1 MSFDDL
7 SAYFERL
14 EAAAGRLEMYRL
26 LGELFYKANPDEAAE
41 IAYLCEARLLPA
53 SANPEVGVGER
64 MAAAS
69 IAVATGKA
77 PQKIN
82 SLYRRLGDLGL
93 VAEELLPSRRT
104 SNLTV
109 SAVYAALLEIA
120 RTSGAGSVGKKVDQ
134 LASLMTRASS
144 RGACYIVR
152 FAVGRLRLGVGAPTI
167 IEAIARRQ
175 ADGKEARELIERAY
189 NLRSD
194 LGLVIRTL
202 RERGPAAIK
211 RFKASVG
218 HPVRMM
224 LAERLPGAE
233 AIIARLGRCA
243 VESKLDGFRC
253 QVHVRDHEVEIFS
266 RNLERTTAMFPD
278 LVAAVR
284 AQVKARSAI
293 IEGEAAAVNEA
304 TGEFHPFQVT
314 AQRKRKHGVEEMASE
329 FPLALIAFDLLYA
342 NGKDYTNEEYESRRA
357 TLERIIK
364 PAPNGRIRLVE
375 RVVTDRAQELQRF
388 FDEQV
393 ERGLEGVVAKRL
405 DAPYSAGARNFNW
418 IKLKR
423 VYRGELSD
431 TIDAVVV
438 GYLRGRG
445 MRARLGI
452 GALLA
457 AVYDAGTDTFQ
468 TIAKIGGGLSEEQW
482 IKLRESLDKTKVQA
496 RPARV
501 DSRLTPDVWTEPK
514 YVVNVLADEIT
525 RSPIHTCAQNE
536 EGIGLALR
544 FPRLVGFIRKDKSP
558 EDATTVKE
566 IKEMFAMQKKRRKR

>member
-1 MSFDDL
+1 
-7 SAYFERL
+7 
-14 EAAAGRLEMYRL
+14 
-26 LGELFYKANPDEAAE
+26 
-41 IAYLCEARLLPA
+41 
-53 SANPEVGVGER
+53 
-64 MAAAS
+64 
-69 IAVATGKA
+69 
-77 PQKIN
+77 
-82 SLYRRLGDLGL
+82 
-93 VAEELLPSRRT
+93 
-104 SNLTV
+104 
-109 SAVYAALLEIA
+109 
-120 RTSGAGSVGKKVDQ
+120 
-134 LASLMTRASS
+134 
-144 RGACYIVR
+144 
-152 FAVGRLRLGVGAPTI
+152 
-167 IEAIARRQ
+167 
-175 ADGKEARELIERAY
+175 
-189 NLRSD
+189 
-194 LGLVIRTL
+194 
-202 RERGPAAIK
+202 
-211 RFKASVG
+211 
-218 HPVRMM
+218 
-224 LAERLPGAE
+224 
-233 AIIARLGRCA
+233 
-243 VESKLDGFRC
+243 LDGFRC
-253 QVHVRDHEVEIFS
+253 QIHVRNHEVEIFS

-314 AQRKRKHGVEEMASE
+314 ARRKRKHGVEEMARE
-329 FPLALIAFDLLYA
+329 FPLAFIAFDLLYA

-357 TLERIIK
+357 ALDRIIK
-364 PAPNGRIRLVE
+364 PDPNGRIRLVE
-375 RVVTDRAQELQRF
+375 RIVTDRAQELQRF

-468 TIAKIGGGLSEEQW
+468 TVAKIGGGPSEEQW
-482 IKLRESLDKTKVQA
+482 IKLRESLDKTKVPA

-514 YVVNVLADEIT
+514 YVITVLADEIT
-525 RSPIHTCAQNE
+525 RSPIHTCAQDKG
-536 EGIGLALR
+536 GIGLALR